1 MGTKIKW
8 GILGTAE
15 IAREQMIPAIQ
26 KSPNAELVG
35 IASLSGRS
43 KYLSEKYDIPNA
55 YQSYEELLGDPNI
68 DAVYIPLPNHLHS
81 KWVRITATHGK
92 YILCEKPAAI
102 TTEDTKKMLEF
113 CVHHDVLFMEAMM
126 YQFHPQHLKVKEII
140 KRGDI
145 GDVKF
150 MRAAFTFKL
159 ERIKGNFR
167 LLPWSEGGGSLYDI
181 GCYCIHAIR
190 AILGEP
196 QNVLYCSVDTV
207 SSGQSD
213 ISAMAILEYEN
224 QIKAYF
230 DCGMNM
236 SVRNEYEIVG
246 TKGTIRAPKAF
257 IPQPDGEGII
267 QVSYNDGRYLEERIY
282 DNYYVR
288 GVEHFSACVKD
299 RQKPLYS
306 KEDIL
311 NNIRVL
317 NNCIE
322 EARQPMSS

>member
-26 KSPNAELVG
+26 RSSNAELVG
-35 IASLSGRS
+35 IASLSGKS
-43 KYLSEKYDIPNA
+43 KGFAEKYDIPNS
-55 YQSYEELLGDPNI
+55 YQSYKELLSDPNI

-81 KWVRITATHGK
+81 EWVRLAAMHGK
-92 YILCEKPAAI
+92 HILCEKPAAI
-102 TTEDTKKMLEF
+102 TIDDTKKMLEV
-113 CVHHDVLFMEAMM
+113 CEHHDVLFMEAMM
-126 YQFHPQHLKVKEII
+126 YQFHPQHLKVKELV

-159 ERIKGNFR
+159 ERIEDNFR
-167 LLPWSEGGGSLYDI
+167 LLPWSDGGGSLYDI

-190 AILGEP
+190 EILGKP
-196 QNVLYCSVDTV
+196 QKVLYCLADTEP
-207 SSGQSD
+207 SDQSD
-213 ISAMAILEYEN
+213 ISAMAILEFKN

-246 TKGTIRAPKAF
+246 TKGTIRVPKAF
-257 IPQPDGEGII
+257 IPQSDGEGII
-267 QVSYNDGRYLEERIY
+267 QVSYNDGRYFEERIY
-282 DNYYVR
+282 DDYYVR

-299 RQKPLYS
+299 RQQPLYS
-306 KEDIL
+306 KRDIL
-311 NNIRVL
+311 NNIKVL
-317 NNCIE
+317 NSCIE
-322 EARQPMSS
+322 EAMQLMSS